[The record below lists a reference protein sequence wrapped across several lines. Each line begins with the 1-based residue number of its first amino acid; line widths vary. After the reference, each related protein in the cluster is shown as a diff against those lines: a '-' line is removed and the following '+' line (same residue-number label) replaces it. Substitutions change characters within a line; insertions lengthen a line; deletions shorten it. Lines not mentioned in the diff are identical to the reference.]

1 MCFDHCIFL
10 SNSNTYFWAWQVIV
24 KLESFTPRGAE
35 AGRGGVLKRMHQ
47 LEDNAFLVMDR

>member
-1 MCFDHCIFL
+1 M
-10 SNSNTYFWAWQVIV
+10 WQVIV